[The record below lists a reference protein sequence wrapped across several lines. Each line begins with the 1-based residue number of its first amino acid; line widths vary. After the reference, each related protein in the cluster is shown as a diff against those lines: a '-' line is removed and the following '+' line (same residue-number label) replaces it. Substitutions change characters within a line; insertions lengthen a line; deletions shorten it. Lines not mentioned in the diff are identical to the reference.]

1 VVSRERK
8 ETALSHPRLFL
19 PAFLA
24 FGLASPLAGSVTGGG
39 FGLSVLVD
47 GARRP
52 EFPGH
57 GAVYVEAIRGREY
70 GLRITN
76 PLPVRVAVAL
86 SVDGLNTIDSRH
98 TDRASA
104 RKWVLGPYESVV
116 ISGWQVS
123 GEAARKFYFT
133 GERSSYGA
141 KLDQTE
147 NLGVIEA
154 VFFREKEPH
163 RQAWQRSK
171 DSASPF
177 ECDAA
182 APKARAEAGAVAP
195 EAAAKL
201 SDEYA
206 ATGMGGRTRHAVT
219 EVSLDLEPAPV
230 ATLRIRYEFRPILE
244 KLGVL
249 PCAEEPL
256 DRRERSHGFGPFCP
270 ER

>member
-1 VVSRERK
+1 MSRLRQ
-8 ETALSHPRLFL
+8 LL
-19 PAFLA
+19 PALLA
-24 FGLASPLAGSVTGGG
+24 FGLASPLAGSVAGGG

-47 GARRP
+47 GAPRP

-57 GAVYVEAIRGREY
+57 GAFYVEAIRGREY

-98 TDRASA
+98 TDAASA

-123 GEAARKFYFT
+123 GEAARRFYFT

-141 KLDQTE
+141 RLGQTE
-147 NLGVIEA
+147 DLGVIEA
-154 VFFREKEPH
+154 VFFREKEPY
-163 RQAWQRSK
+163 RQAWQKPK
-171 DSASPF
+171 DTPGPF
-177 ECDAA
+177 ECDAG
-182 APKARAEAGAVAP
+182 APKARAEAGAAAP
-195 EAAAKL
+195 ESAAKL
-201 SDEYA
+201 SDDYA

-230 ATLRIRYEFRPILE
+230 AMLRIRYEFRPILE

-249 PCAEEPL
+249 PRAEDPL
-256 DRRERSHGFGPFCP
+256 ERRERSHGFGPFCP

>member
-1 VVSRERK
+1 MNR
-8 ETALSHPRLFL
+8 PR
-19 PAFLA
+19 PFLA
-24 FGLASPLAGSVTGGG
+24 ALLALGALGVTPPLAGSTAGAG

-47 GARRP
+47 GAPRP
-52 EFPGH
+52 EYPGR

-70 GLRITN
+70 ALRITN

-98 TDRASA
+98 TDGASA

-141 KLDQTE
+141 KLGQTE

-171 DSASPF
+171 ASPVPLDR
-177 ECDAA
+177 DAPA
-182 APKARAEAGAVAP
+182 AKGRAEAGAAVP
-195 EAAAKL
+195 EASAKL

-206 ATGMGGRTRHAVT
+206 ATGMGGRTGHPVT
-219 EVSLDLEPAPV
+219 EVSLDLEPASV
-230 ATLRIRYEFRPILE
+230 ATLRIRYEFRPVLE
-244 KLGVL
+244 KLGL
-249 PCAEEPL
+249 LSRPEDPL